1 MIHEEDDLIL
11 IGDLILLELL
21 QGARDDAHAARIERD
36 LRCFTIISMLNENL
50 ATEAARYYRRLRAL
64 GVTIR
69 KTADMIIGTFCLMG
83 GHSLLHDDRDFEPM
97 ASHLGLRVFFVISG
111 VLNIDPVLT
120 PTSPGLSAPRGG

>member
-21 QGARDDAHAARIERD
+21 QGARDDTHAARIERD

-64 GVTIR
+64 GATVR
-69 KTADMIIGTFCLMG
+69 KTADMIIGTFRMVG

-97 ASHLGLRVFFVISG
+97 ALHLGLRV
-111 VLNIDPVLT
+111 
-120 PTSPGLSAPRGG
+120 LSVT